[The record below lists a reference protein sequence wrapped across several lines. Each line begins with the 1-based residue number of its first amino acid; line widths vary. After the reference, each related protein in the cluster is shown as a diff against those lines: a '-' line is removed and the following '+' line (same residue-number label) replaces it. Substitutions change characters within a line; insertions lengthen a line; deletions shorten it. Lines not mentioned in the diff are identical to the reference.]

1 MVNKKKIINDPVY
14 GFLSIA
20 YEIIFDLIEHRYF
33 QRLRYIQQLGLSSLV
48 YPGALHT
55 RFHHALGATHLMKQA
70 IDVLMAK
77 DVDISPQEA
86 KAVTIA
92 ILLHDIGHGP
102 FSHALEHSLVNVGH
116 ETLSLLFMNKLNEE
130 FEGKLSLAIQIFK
143 GEHPK
148 NYLHEL
154 VSSQLDMDRLDYLN
168 RDSFFTGVQEG
179 VIGFDRIIKMLD
191 VRNNHLMVE
200 YKGIYSIEQFLIARR
215 LMYWQVYLHKT
226 VLCAEVLL
234 LKVLQRAK
242 ELTKNGETLF
252 APPALQLFLQND
264 FGLNDFENNLMV
276 FEAFASL
283 GDAEIIASIKTWQQH
298 PDVVLSKLSQSLI
311 NRKLFKIHLTQEPV
325 NPEKLQ
331 QLLQKAIQQYHLTP
345 HEAAYFVFNNSTSN
359 SAYSYE
365 GSQINILYRN
375 GVVKNVVEAS
385 DYSNLQSLAAP
396 VVKYYLC
403 YPKELD

>member
-1 MVNKKKIINDPVY
+1 VNKKKIINDPVY

-242 ELTKNGETLF
+242 ELTQKGETLF

-264 FGLNDFENNLMV
+264 FGLSDFENNPMV

-283 GDAEIIASIKTWQQH
+283 GDAEIIASIKVWQQH
-298 PDVVLSKLSQSLI
+298 PDLVLSKLSQSLI
-311 NRKLFKIHLTQEPV
+311 NRKLFKIHLTQETV
-325 NPEKLQ
+325 NPEKYG
-331 QLLQKAIQQYHLTP
+331 QLLQKAMQHYRISE
-345 HEAAYFVFNNSTSN
+345 HEATYMVFKNSTSN

>member
-1 MVNKKKIINDPVY
+1 MNKKKIINDPVY
-14 GFLSIA
+14 GFLSIS
-20 YEIIFDLIEHRYF
+20 YEAVFDLIEHPYF
-33 QRLRYIQQLGLSSLV
+33 QRLRYIQQLGLSALV

-70 IDVLMAK
+70 IEVLMNK

-102 FSHALEHSLVNVGH
+102 FSHALEHSLVNVSH
-116 ETLSLLFMNKLNEE
+116 ETLSLLFMNKLNDE
-130 FEGKLSLAIQIFK
+130 FDGKLSLAIQIFK

-148 NYLHEL
+148 SYLHEL

-191 VRNNHLMVE
+191 VRNNQLVVE

-234 LKVLQRAK
+234 VKILQRAK
-242 ELTKNGETLF
+242 ELAHRGEDLF
-252 APPALQLFLQND
+252 APPNLKLFLQNSYQIS
-264 FGLNDFENNLMV
+264 DFETNTEV
-276 FEAFASL
+276 FEAFAGL
-283 GDAEIIASIKTWQQH
+283 GDAEIITSIKAWQH
-298 PDVVLSKLSQSLI
+298 HSDFVLNRLSKSLI
-311 NRKLFKIHLTQEPV
+311 NRKLPKIQLSQEAV
-325 NPEKLQ
+325 SEEYYNVLLEKV
-331 QLLQKAIQQYHLTP
+331 KQQYRITEN
-345 HEAAYFVFNNSTSN
+345 EAAYFVFKSSTSN
-359 SAYSYE
+359 SAYTYK

-375 GVVKNVVEAS
+375 GVVKNIVDAS
-385 DYSNLQSLAAP
+385 DYANLQSLAAP
-396 VVKYYLC
+396 VVKHYLC
-403 YPKELD
+403 YPKDLT